1 MNTDQS
7 QNSISL
13 TVPEMDEAVRF
24 ISHKLATDIS
34 VYDESFLRKTI
45 EKRLERTSCLTLP
58 AYLDYLSKNRDEAK
72 VLLSSLNIGYSEFFR
87 GPLAF
92 ALLEQVILP
101 GLISEKRSG
110 SSEIRIWSAGCA
122 GGEEAY
128 SLAMIL
134 NEFARETDTEI
145 HFRIFAT
152 DISEQSLET
161 ARRGVYGQK
170 SVRNVT
176 LKYLQKYFD
185 QHAERYVI
193 DPKLR
198 ERIEFSLYDLLD
210 DSSCCPP
217 ASIFGDFD
225 LVICSNVLFY
235 YRPDI
240 QKFILNKIGRSL
252 TQSGYLMTN
261 EAERGIVQQ
270 AQAFQ
275 AISVPATFF
284 QRFDRRI

>member
-1 MNTDQS
+1 MKNNRFQPPT
-7 QNSISL
+7 SL

-34 VYDESFLRKTI
+34 VYDESFLKKMI
-45 EKRLERTSCLTLP
+45 EKRLERTSCSTFP
-58 AYLDYLSKNRDEAK
+58 AYLDYLSKNLDEPK
-72 VLLSSLNIGYSEFFR
+72 VLLSSLNIRYSEFFR
-87 GPLAF
+87 GPLTF
-92 ALLEQVILP
+92 AVLEQVILP

-110 SSEIRIWSAGCA
+110 TSEIRIWSAGCA

-134 NEFARETDTEI
+134 NELTGERDYEI
-145 HFRIFAT
+145 PFRIFAT

-161 ARRGVYGQK
+161 ARQGVYDHK
-170 SVRNVT
+170 SVQNVT
-176 LKYLQKYFD
+176 LKYLCKYFN
-185 QHAERYVI
+185 QHAELYVI
-193 DPKLR
+193 KPELH
-198 ERIEFSLYDLLD
+198 ERIDFSLHDLLD
-210 DSSCCPP
+210 DTSCCPP

-240 QKFILNKIGRSL
+240 QNFILNKIGRSL
-252 TQSGYLMTN
+252 AQSGYLMTN
-261 EAERGIVQQ
+261 EVERGIVQQ